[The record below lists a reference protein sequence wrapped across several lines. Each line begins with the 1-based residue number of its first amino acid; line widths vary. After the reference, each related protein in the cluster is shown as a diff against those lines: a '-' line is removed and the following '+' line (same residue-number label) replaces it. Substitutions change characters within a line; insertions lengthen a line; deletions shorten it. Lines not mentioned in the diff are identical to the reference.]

1 MRRYLRFPILI
12 IALLAMVATG
22 AAAQNYSWVPGPTN
36 VCPIRPGSIEHAN
49 SQPADTEIL
58 LDRVTVTKIRARVT
72 PAYFVVSDYAAC
84 NGNKIVVEYCPSA
97 DLHLGQIVEVAGKIA
112 IVNGQHRIVDTTV
125 KGYLKDGKML
135 YGEAGVPS
143 KPIDDRLVYPSMSAD
158 LSGTGCGGDAAT
170 PTATDEAQPVFHDTI
185 ATAKASVDGA
195 YVWLYNKKIVETG
208 NDAHGFYVIIA
219 ADGSND
225 TLKVYTANTA
235 STADRAW
242 RVQGLMGT
250 YDGQRTLSTN
260 SGPDVDWWISEP
272 RFETYDSGNISWA
285 KAQPDGERIYL
296 PGKIVTAR
304 LPDCFYIS
312 EPGGYSGI
320 RVQSTRDVTVGRAVN
335 LIATTTTIGAEKSLI
350 LVKMDSTA
358 QAATQPKPVGMVG
371 RTLGGASIG
380 VNNSGSTNG
389 QVGVYN
395 GYGYNTIGML
405 VRVWGKVTEIS
416 DDNHNYWID
425 DGSGLTY
432 SDGAKTH
439 NGVMISLGVDGHWLS
454 IGELKVADY
463 VAVNGIASCT
473 VVDEVVHR
481 SVRQVGEF
489 GIRVLPWWL
498 RNEINPVNGL
508 NKGSD

>member
-12 IALLAMVATG
+12 IALLAMLISGAFAQGGWFGWTPGATC
-22 AAAQNYSWVPGPTN
+22 PT
-36 VCPIRPGSIEHAN
+36 RPGTIEHTNALPDE
-49 SQPADTEIL
+49 SDVL
-58 LDRVTVTKIRARVT
+58 LDMVKITKIRAHNS
-72 PAYFVVSDYAAC
+72 PAYLVVSDYGAC
-84 NGNKIVVEYCPSA
+84 DSNKIVVEYCPSS
-97 DLHLGQIVEVAGKIA
+97 DVRLGMWVEVSGKIA
-112 IVNGQHRIVDTTV
+112 IANGKSRIVNAVV
-125 KGYLKDGKML
+125 KAYLKDETIIYRVNG
-135 YGEAGVPS
+135 PTP
-143 KPIDDRLVYPSMSAD
+143 KPVDDRLVWPDMSAD
-158 LSGTGCGGDAAT
+158 LAGTSCGGVAVT
-170 PTATDEAQPVFHDTI
+170 PTATDETQPVFHDTI
-185 ATAKASVDGA
+185 ATAKASADGA

-208 NDAHGFYVIIA
+208 NDTHGFYVIIA

-350 LVKMDSTA
+350 LVTMDSTA

-508 NKGSD
+508 NH